1 MQLTKRSARMDIKLN
16 TNYAQSVRKAAGA
29 NSNREAYYRRIHY
42 RRRRNIR
49 LITVAVLLICMFSI
63 GYKLVRLHEV
73 NQQIATIDNSV
84 VKAKSTNQGLQ
95 KQVDLLHDDNYL
107 QELIRDKYMY
117 TKKGEVVYNLPTTD
131 PNSEK

>member
-1 MQLTKRSARMDIKLN
+1 MDIKLN
-16 TNYAQSVRKAAGA
+16 SNYAKSVRNAAGA

-49 LITVAVLLICMFSI
+49 LVTVAVLLICLFSV
-63 GYKLVRLHEV
+63 GYKLIRLHEV
-73 NQQIATIDNSV
+73 NQQIATINSGV
-84 VKAKSTNQGLQ
+84 VKAKATNQTLQ

-117 TKKGEVVYNLPTTD
+117 TKKGEVVYNLPNSD
-131 PNSEK
+131 PNSDK